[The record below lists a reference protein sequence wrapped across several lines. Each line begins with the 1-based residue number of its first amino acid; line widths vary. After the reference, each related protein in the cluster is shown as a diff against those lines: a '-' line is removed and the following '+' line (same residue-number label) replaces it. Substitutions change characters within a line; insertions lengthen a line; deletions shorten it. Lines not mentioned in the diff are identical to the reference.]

1 MMRFFMEYMPYYRR
15 LLKLAAP
22 LIVTQAGQMLVQL
35 ADNAM
40 VGHYGTIELAA
51 SSFANSIFLLIMVF
65 GAGISVGITPLLG
78 QSYGKDRLVRA
89 ASVIKNSL
97 FLSAI
102 VITAIF
108 ILAWL
113 LSYAMNNMG
122 QETAVE
128 AAAIPYYRLLSFSLV
143 PMLIF
148 MVFKQIGEGLGNT
161 MYAMLATL
169 ASNIINIGLNY
180 LLIFGKAGFPELGL
194 LGAGYASLL
203 SRIIMAAL
211 LIPLLLS
218 SKKYAGVFALIR
230 RVPFAKGR
238 MLKIFYTGLP
248 IALQMLIEISLF
260 AAGTIMMGWIG
271 DVPLAAHQVA
281 NGMIGFT
288 FMIANGIAMATT
300 IRISWQWGNGNF
312 REMQQAGKASQ
323 QMVLAFMGLCAVLFI
338 TLAPA
343 LARLFSND
351 PAVWEAAIPLL
362 IIAGLFQIVDGLQVV
377 SLGILR
383 GIADVKK
390 PFWMAAFSYLVF
402 GLPVSYLAAFVLDLG
417 AEGIWLGFISS
428 LSIAA
433 LLFGLRIRKMWQKP
447 EFSA

>member
-78 QSYGKDRLVRA
+78 QAYGKDRLVRA

-122 QETAVE
+122 QEAAVE
-128 AAAIPYYRLLSFSLV
+128 TAAIPYYRLLSFSLV

-203 SRIIMAAL
+203 SRIIMAVL

-218 SKKYAGVFALIR
+218 SKKYAGVFALIP

-271 DVPLAAHQVA
+271 DVPLAAHQIA

-288 FMIANGIAMATT
+288 FMIASGIAMATT

-351 PAVWEAAIPLL
+351 PDVWEAAIPLL

-417 AEGIWLGFISS
+417 AEGIWLGFITS

-433 LLFGLRIRKMWQKP
+433 LLFGLRIRKMWQKS
-447 EFSA
+447 EFRA